1 MQLTRFTDYAMRI
14 VLYLGVRGE
23 DVASVA
29 EIADS
34 YGISRNHLA
43 KVAQKLAGNGIVEA
57 TRGRN
62 GGLRLNK
69 PPSEINLG
77 QLVRTLEPDMQLVD
91 CIGCLIAPVCGIPKP
106 LAEATNAFLKVLDGY
121 SLNQLIA
128 ASPNIETYFPRPIEP
143 VAKPRRS
150 VKPKKQSGKVSA

>member
-14 VLYLGVRGE
+14 VLFLGVREGQ
-23 DVASVA
+23 VASVA

-43 KVAQKLAGNGIVEA
+43 KVAQSLVGIGIVEA

-62 GGLRLNK
+62 GGLTLNK

-91 CIGCLIAPVCGIPKP
+91 CVGCLIAPVCGIPRP
-106 LAEATNAFLKVLDGY
+106 LAEATNAFLKVLDGN
-121 SLNQLIA
+121 SLDQLIA
-128 ASPNIETYFPRPIEP
+128 ASPNIESYFPTP
-143 VAKPRRS
+143 VEELTKPRRT
-150 VKPKKQSGKVSA
+150 VKTKKQSGKVSE

>member
-14 VLYLGVRGE
+14 VLYLGVRAD
-23 DVASVA
+23 DVSSVA
-29 EIADS
+29 EIADA

-43 KVAQKLAGNGIVEA
+43 KVAQRLVGIGIVEA

-69 PPSEINLG
+69 PASEINLG

-121 SLNQLIA
+121 SLDQLIE
-128 ASPNIETYFPRPIEP
+128 ASPNIHAYFPTP
-143 VAKPRRS
+143 VEHIAARTET
-150 VKPKKQSGKVSA
+150 VKTKK